1 MKITHPIE
9 WDERDRFERP
19 MKGWLDHVIVET
31 EDGRTF
37 DLSFYDPVRLTQDLD
52 EEVKRGREG
61 ITKKG
66 LMVVPEVTREN
77 IENAIRQAEADGYF
91 K

>member
-1 MKITHPIE
+1 
-9 WDERDRFERP
+9 

-37 DLSFYDPVRLTQDLD
+37 TLSFYDPIRLAQDLE
-52 EEVKRGREG
+52 EEVKLGRAG
-61 ITKKG
+61 ITDKG
-66 LMVVPEVTREN
+66 LMVVPEVTKQN
-77 IENAIRQAEADGYF
+77 IENAIRQAETDGYF

>member
-1 MKITHPIE
+1 
-9 WDERDRFERP
+9 
-19 MKGWLDHVIVET
+19 VIVET